1 MHVAD
6 WLENI
11 GQCLRFQTLGVW
23 VGCSYLMLNKENDM
37 VYVYCAKDIGMF
49 STKLETKVFKLIRNS
64 ILILTSLNGLKW
76 LSKNSKILTSGTCW
90 RNRLPLMITSSQNP
104 AFDLTKL
111 LHITVGFENKIYTR
125 YKF

>member
-11 GQCLRFQTLGVW
+11 GECLRFQTLGVW

-64 ILILTSLNGLKW
+64 ILILTSLNSLKW

-111 LHITVGFENKIYTR
+111 LHITVGFENKIFTR
-125 YKF
+125 Y

>member
-11 GQCLRFQTLGVW
+11 GHCLRFQTLGVW

-64 ILILTSLNGLKW
+64 ILILTSLNSLKW
-76 LSKNSKILTSGTCW
+76 LSKNSKILTSWTCW
-90 RNRLPLMITSSQNP
+90 RNRSPLMITSSQNP

-111 LHITVGFENKIYTR
+111 LHITVGFENKIFTR
-125 YKF
+125 Y